1 MKSKVDKL
9 DVDKLVPA
17 PVDLS
22 KLSDVV
28 KNDVVKKDVY
38 NAKIKNIEDKIP
50 DITNLATKTT
60 LNAKINKVKG
70 EIPNMTNLAIN
81 ASLIAEINK
90 DKGDIPDITNL
101 ATINALTAVESKISG
116 VTNLVEKTDYNTI
129 INEIEEKVTDH
140 NHDKYITTPEFQKF
154 AAEIFALRLKRANLA
169 SKVIFFN
176 K

>member
-1 MKSKVDKL
+1 
-9 DVDKLVPA
+9 
-17 PVDLS
+17 
-22 KLSDVV
+22 
-28 KNDVVKKDVY
+28 
-38 NAKIKNIEDKIP
+38 
-50 DITNLATKTT
+50 
-60 LNAKINKVKG
+60 
-70 EIPNMTNLAIN
+70 MTNLAIN

-129 INEIEEKVTDH
+129 INEIEKKVTDH
-140 NHDKYITTPEFQKF
+140 NRDKYITTPEFQKF